1 MVPGIEHQV
10 KGSSLVPVG
19 GKLPYY
25 LEVQTGKLLDLLV
38 VISRENNNDRNLRTK
53 IRNYLYSKTR
63 PGFYLEFN
71 EHLHLAYA
79 NQRDGHGTQHWWRLF
94 FDSYYKEQVEQ
105 FTRGSALAIPGQDT
119 PHNDNDSG
127 QEVKAN
133 VNPQYEWGGM
143 YFRSK
148 AEIKIAEELDNKG
161 VLFFANARGRIGR
174 QGSPISDASGW
185 LTGRIE
191 VDFLV
196 FYRGKHMILE
206 VDGNHHQESLQIA
219 RDYVRDRVLLREG
232 IPTVRFAAKECFEQP
247 ENVVI
252 EFLNMFLV

>member
-53 IRNYLYSKTR
+53 MRNYLVSKTR